1 MTSIDTRKD
10 MSRGTDKVSDEVE
23 HLLKVRDGRLTND
36 DIRMLRQKHNDDTKV
51 VNAILDG
58 YYEKVSKIRKMA
70 GAFTQAIKEK
80 YALRDLSFNRVLE
93 KALKYKEKYG
103 LTNAEFSEFQRLYQ
117 KNLAGHEDESKGL
130 VVPNAIGKLLGPVG
144 MEQYINGLK
153 VDGDERVL
161 QELLRLHEETR
172 VLHAQVVTQSV
183 TYEDCNNTSVAAL
196 GSWNQPLGQNPQ
208 TYVHPVV
215 AALFLPKINILD
227 MKFLHA
233 SIVNLVKR
241 TYKKEAIES
250 LPDYELKYDLSTDNN
265 DVVCDT
271 RSTLGDLLH
280 RANLQRHLWN
290 SVLQLRN
297 GQFFFNAALELLM
310 AVENCKINKY
320 ENSDLLYHKTD
331 ATILRRLFAAFSF
344 RPTIVT
350 TLPSVPIGT
359 PTYSYSIPSL
369 VNQISM
375 INLRLPQWMGST
387 VSTSNLDL
395 KSALNQTQLV
405 VENGLLVLRHINVI
419 FSRNV
424 LVFTVDRKQRVVQLT
439 QAFPYFMTSAPK
451 SMLELGYDRIDTA
464 KVDFD
469 FSMPLTYGK
478 TSTKTLHLRSI
489 VVAKT
494 HSLKST
500 GATATTAPA
509 TSATATEF
517 VIGSETII
525 ICPTTTPTS
534 TPTNPGNVYLY
545 QPQEVYQNRPVGT
558 TTTTTTTTSLIG
570 PTIGSSSVGHAIQ
583 SPLILS
589 SYSQIQTKAENNSLI
604 FVYADNN
611 EEKGVAMSV

>member
-172 VLHAQVVTQSV
+172 ILHAQVVTQSV

-196 GSWNQPLGQNPQ
+196 GSWNQALGQNPQ

-215 AALFLPKINILD
+215 AALFLPKIPILD

-344 RPTIVT
+344 RPTVVT

-375 INLRLPQWMGST
+375 INLRLPQWMPTSTTSGS
-387 VSTSNLDL
+387 LDL

-419 FSRNV
+419 FSRGV
-424 LVFTVDRKQRVVQLT
+424 LVFTVDRRQRVVQLT

-451 SMLELGYDRIDTA
+451 SMLELGYDRIDTSEIQ
-464 KVDFD
+464 FD
-469 FSMPLTYGK
+469 HQMPLTYGK
-478 TSTKTLHLRSI
+478 GTSNTRTLYLRS
-489 VVAKT
+489 VVIAKI
-494 HSLKST
+494 LD
-500 GATATTAPA
+500 PA
-509 TSATATEF
+509 TKVPPTTSHSTVGSTQF
-517 VIGSETII
+517 IVGSETIVLCNNSSI
-525 ICPTTTPTS
+525 SPT
-534 TPTNPGNVYLY
+534 YFKY
-545 QPQEVYQNRPVGT
+545 QPQEVYQHKPVGGT
-558 TTTTTTTTSLIG
+558 STSGIMGIGPLGPLGPTTS
-570 PTIGSSSVGHAIQ
+570 TSIQ
-583 SPLILS
+583 SPIITITS
-589 SYSQIQTKAENNSLI
+589 TADAVKQIKEQSLI
-604 FVYADNN
+604 FVYQDDK
-611 EEKGVAMSV
+611 EDSGVVKGTI